1 MSYKE
6 PEVMRKL
13 HEIREKQ
20 HEETKNLT
28 PEERVKK
35 INDEAEA
42 CKNKFGLKL
51 SMRVKVIK

>member
-20 HEETKNLT
+20 HEETKDLT
-28 PEERVKK
+28 SAERVKK
-35 INDEAEA
+35 INEEAEA
-42 CKNKFGLKL
+42 CKKEFGLKL
-51 SMRVKVIK
+51 PMRVKVTK